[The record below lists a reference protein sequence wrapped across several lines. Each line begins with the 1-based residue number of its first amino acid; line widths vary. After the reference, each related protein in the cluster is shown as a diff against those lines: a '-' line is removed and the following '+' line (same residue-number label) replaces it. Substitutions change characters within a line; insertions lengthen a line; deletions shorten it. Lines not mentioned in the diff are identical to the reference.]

1 MSDVIPKVEEYLS
14 RFERLSKSVAASY
27 RVEAIAPQVFVIH
40 PSTEATGRRS
50 SKPDKDVAITISA
63 LIHGVEVAGLAVIV
77 ELLEL
82 VTRGELIIEAP
93 LGIALGNVKA
103 ALAGVRFVERDLNRS
118 FGRDAAVLLEERRAD
133 ELEHLFTRSAY
144 LLDIHQVKLKIDR
157 PFWIFPYTKHG
168 FQFARA
174 VAPDV
179 SVITHWGRGFSLDG
193 QCSDEWV
200 NGQGGAGVTI
210 ELGQNGFDPVQIEH
224 GVRVCSRAIS
234 LSTTGTFG
242 HSLPK
247 EVSVQTAPIYTWGEI
262 IPYPN
267 TGQPVLNPGWHN
279 FRTVKAGEVLGM
291 FNGSAIKASVS
302 GPVLFPKYPDPRPD
316 GTYAE
321 TPPAAELIRIL
332 REITESELP
341 NWGHPTD

>member
-1 MSDVIPKVEEYLS
+1 MSDIFPKVDEYLS
-14 RFERLSKSVAASY
+14 RFERLSKAVAARY
-27 RVEAIAPQVFVIH
+27 RVEGVAAQAFVIH
-40 PSTEATGRRS
+40 PSTTTVGGRN
-50 SKPDKDVAITISA
+50 SKPSKDVAITISA
-63 LIHGVEVAGLAVIV
+63 MIHGVEVAGLAVLV

-82 VTRGELIIEAP
+82 VTRGDFIIKAP
-93 LGIALGNVKA
+93 VGIALGNIKA

-118 FGRDAAVLLEERRAD
+118 FGRDSAMLLEEKRAD
-133 ELEHLFTRSAY
+133 ELERLFTRSAY

-157 PFWIFPYTKHG
+157 PFWIFPYTKPG

-174 VAPDV
+174 VAPNV
-179 SVITHWGRGFSLDG
+179 SVITHWGRGFSQDG

-234 LSTTGTFG
+234 LSTTGTLG
-242 HSLPK
+242 DAVPK

-262 IPYPN
+262 IPYPK

-279 FRTVKAGEVLGM
+279 FRSVKAGEVLGL
-291 FNGSAIKASVS
+291 FNGSEIKASVS
-302 GPVLFPKYPDPRPD
+302 GPVLFPKYPDPKPD
-316 GTYAE
+316 GTYGD
-321 TPPAAELIRIL
+321 TPPAAELVRIL
-332 REITESELP
+332 REITETELP
-341 NWGHPTD
+341 NWGP